1 MAGGMPFALYIG
13 DTDYLLANIGGSAT
27 TPFISPDTVQ
37 MTADA
42 DGGGSTLSFE
52 VEQRVTPSVG
62 GTPTPWFASVDDN
75 AVVTFVDGTVGTANG
90 QDTFYGFIANIEA
103 RLNGGGQ
110 GTIAKV
116 ECLSANSILDRIMV
130 WKGLPASLNGISN
143 ATISTI
149 RIARATYD
157 DVAIKTILDNYV
169 TGRLGSGIS
178 ELFDPTLQT
187 QITRTA
193 LLNPD
198 AADGDIE
205 IPLGNLRAALDTIL
219 ELAQAIDGKAR
230 RYYID
235 NKHRLVYGW
244 GTAADAGLT
253 YPNAPF
259 KIITSGVDNP
269 AGGTA
274 TASTLLVRDLEVAL
288 DHDSVRKRAFIL
300 TADSNAD
307 ADEDPDPY
315 VRLYTDVGFSA
326 RTGLVTDSLVGA
338 PTVRGSDRTAKLDN
352 AATAYFATRRAPVQ
366 SIKFVVRGA
375 GTATGQTYG
384 YQGGTAQIGTASYA
398 YVDRWAPGQYVD
410 LEAPGMGLDGIYRV
424 EEVAMSFESGSLVRR
439 WEITCVR
446 RPRGLASL
454 YLIGRS

>member
-1 MAGGMPFALYIG
+1 MAGGVPFNLSVDG
-13 DTDYLLANIGGSAT
+13 TDLLLANIGGSAESA
-27 TPFISPDTVQ
+27 FVVPDTIQ
-37 MTADA
+37 LSADA
-42 DGGGSTLSFE
+42 DGGGSQLSFE
-52 VEQRVTPSVG
+52 VEQRVTPSPG
-62 GTPTPWFASVDDN
+62 GTPTPWYASLSDN
-75 AVVTFVDGTVGTANG
+75 AVVEFVDGTVGTANG
-90 QDTFYGFIANIEA
+90 QSTFFGFVANIEA

-110 GTIAKV
+110 GTIARV
-116 ECLSANSILDRIMV
+116 DCLSATSILDRIMV
-130 WKGLPASLNGISN
+130 WKGAGTLGGIQN

-149 RIARATYD
+149 RIARSTYD
-157 DVAIKTILDNYV
+157 DVAIKAILDNYV
-169 TGRLGSGIS
+169 IGRLGTGIS
-178 ELFDPTLQT
+178 QLFDPTLQT
-187 QITRTA
+187 EITRTA

-219 ELAQAIDGKAR
+219 ELAQATDGKAR
-230 RYYID
+230 RYYLD

-259 KIITSGVDNP
+259 KIITAGVDNP

-274 TASTLLVRDLEVAL
+274 TASTLLVRDFSLSI

-307 ADEDPDPY
+307 DDTDPDPY

-326 RTGLVTDSLVGA
+326 RSGLVTDSLVGA
-338 PTVRGSDRTAKLDN
+338 PTVRGSDRTSKLDN

-366 SIKFVVRGA
+366 SIRFSVRGA

-384 YQGGTAQIGTASYA
+384 YSGGTAQAGTASYV
-398 YVDRWAPGQYVD
+398 YVDRWAPGQYVEI
-410 LEAPGMGLDGIYRV
+410 EAPGLGLDGIYRV
-424 EEVAMSFESGSLVRR
+424 EEVSMTFEPGSLIRK
-439 WEITCVR
+439 WDITCQR